1 MYLSGRRMVS
11 VTFNSALLLGLNLCL
26 NLLSQVA
33 FAEKASVKNIKNVS
47 LAAPI
52 FGEWFAVGSGCKATH
67 KVPGNVQ
74 FKGDEYTA
82 GKVITGKFELLG
94 YKLSSPPENPK
105 TSLAF
110 ARECNLRV
118 KIQPPKHKKIV
129 SVSSKTTVVASK
141 DAALKLSLQNTLYM
155 DTHMVGAYQNEI
167 KSGEKVGNR
176 EFEVILSK
184 GVWQG
189 LAIPENASNIDYAC
203 GQAMVFGSDF
213 TAIAHRKSQNDE
225 ALVQLKGSERQLDF
239 SIELEDCKS

>member
-1 MYLSGRRMVS
+1 
-11 VTFNSALLLGLNLCL
+11 
-26 NLLSQVA
+26 
-33 FAEKASVKNIKNVS
+33 
-47 LAAPI
+47 
-52 FGEWFAVGSGCKATH
+52 
-67 KVPGNVQ
+67 
-74 FKGDEYTA
+74 
-82 GKVITGKFELLG
+82 
-94 YKLSSPPENPK
+94 
-105 TSLAF
+105 
-110 ARECNLRV
+110 
-118 KIQPPKHKKIV
+118 
-129 SVSSKTTVVASK
+129 
-141 DAALKLSLQNTLYM
+141 M